1 MAQSH
6 RGGPVCIRN
15 DLVRGQPQ
23 RMWMTVHRH
32 KLHLQTATTVI
43 ARLPLERVDIVV
55 VPELPFSFVVY
66 DRDEKKTATYFTFLD
81 PRQRNTWLCV
91 LQQARASITDRHGQT
106 IDPRKLAAY
115 ATPDV

>member
-15 DLVRGQPQ
+15 DLVCGGAR
-23 RMWMTVHRH
+23 RMWMTVHGD
-32 KLHLQTATTVI
+32 KLHLQAANIVV
-43 ARLPLERVDIVV
+43 AKLPLQTVDVVV

-66 DRDEKKTATYFTFLD
+66 DHDEKKTATYFTFLD